1 MKSQVLSEVGVSSL
15 HPELAKPLQK
25 LAQKQN
31 MRPEI
36 YLTVLLSTVASLIKP
51 QSKLIISELLDWR
64 INANFY
70 GVVVGE
76 SSSRKSAVV
85 QAIAINPLQH
95 LVDYELG
102 QLKLFGHYPPQQPN
116 LSRQRILSFSS
127 ATEVGLKTQ
136 LSAWKDYGILWT
148 TESLHRCISFKKI
161 LNEQVSIIATVE
173 PVNRRRLQETGNV
186 EFWAKMAVVMQP
198 LMAMEEWPS
207 GGGVSLSPIL
217 TNVYS
222 QIDLFPAKQ
231 YRLADEVDEYFASLI
246 SEINELKKKEHRRL
260 MKAVWEFSLCRT
272 GKLALILHHLNAAM
286 NGLEEPEDEIE
297 LETVK
302 AAWNLTEFYAGEMF
316 EFLYRS

>member
-1 MKSQVLSEVGVSSL
+1 
-15 HPELAKPLQK
+15 
-25 LAQKQN
+25 

-64 INANFY
+64 IEANFY

-76 SSSRKSAVV
+76 SGSRKSAVV

-95 LVDYELG
+95 LTNNELG
-102 QLKLFGHYPPQQPN
+102 RIQLLGHHGSGQDN
-116 LSRQRILSFSS
+116 LSHQRILCFSS
-127 ATEVGLKTQ
+127 ATELGLKKR
-136 LSAWKDYGILWT
+136 LFAWKNYGILWT

-173 PVNRRRLQETGNV
+173 PVNRRRLQETGDV
-186 EFWAKMAVVMQP
+186 DFWAKMAVVMQP
-198 LMAMEEWPS
+198 LMEIEEWPE

-217 TNVYS
+217 TNVYNK
-222 QIDLFPAKQ
+222 IDLFPTKQ
-231 YRLADEVDEYFASLI
+231 YRLSNEVDEYFASLM
-246 SEINELKKKEHRRL
+246 SEINELKKKEHRRI

-272 GKLALILHHLNAAM
+272 GKIALILHHLNAAM
-286 NGLEEPEDEIE
+286 SGLEEPEDEIQ
-297 LETVK
+297 LETMK
-302 AAWNLTEFYAGEMF
+302 NAWNLTEFYAGEMF